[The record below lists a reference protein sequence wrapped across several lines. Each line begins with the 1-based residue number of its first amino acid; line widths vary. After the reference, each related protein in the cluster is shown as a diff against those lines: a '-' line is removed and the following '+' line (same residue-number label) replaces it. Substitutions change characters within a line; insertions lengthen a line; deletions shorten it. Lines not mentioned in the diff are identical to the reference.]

1 MALHRSQENLRST
14 HTGLRVDAVV
24 SGSAPG
30 YLYSVQKRALDV
42 AIALFGVTIL
52 ALTLPFIALAIKLNS
67 SGPVFYRQRR
77 MGLHGEVFELIKFRT
92 MTTNAEADGNAV
104 WSEPGDPR
112 ITGIGRVLRRLYLDE
127 MPQWWNVLR
136 GEMSVVGPRPE
147 RPELAAKIL
156 NFVPGFN
163 YRLMAKPGITGLAQ
177 INYKYTNTTTE
188 ARNKLRHDVVYIG
201 AASLWLDLKLTL
213 RTFRRIS
220 TFKGT

>member
-1 MALHRSQENLRST
+1 MALHRSQENLRSPQ
-14 HTGLRVDAVV
+14 TGLKVTAL
-24 SGSAPG
+24 SSASAHG
-30 YLYSVQKRALDV
+30 YLYSYQKRVLDIFIASFGV
-42 AIALFGVTIL
+42 AILLIV
-52 ALTLPFIALAIKLNS
+52 LPFVALAIKLNS

-77 MGLHGEVFELIKFRT
+77 MGLHGEVFDLIKFRT

-104 WSEPGDPR
+104 WAEPGDPR
-112 ITGIGRVLRRLYLDE
+112 ITGTGRVLRRLYLDE
-127 MPQWWNVLR
+127 FPQWWNVLK

-156 NFVPGFN
+156 DYVPGFN
-163 YRLMAKPGITGLAQ
+163 YRLLAKPGITGLAQ
-177 INYKYTNTTTE
+177 INYKYTNTMVE
-188 ARNKLRHDVVYIG
+188 ARNKLRHDIVYVG